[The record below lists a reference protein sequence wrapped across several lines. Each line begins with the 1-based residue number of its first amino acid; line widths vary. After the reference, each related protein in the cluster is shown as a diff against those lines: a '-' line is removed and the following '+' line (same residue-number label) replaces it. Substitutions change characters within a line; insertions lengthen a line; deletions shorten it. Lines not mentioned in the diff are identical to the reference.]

1 MNKHIGS
8 SLNEFL
14 VEEDLLVESE
24 LIAIKRIL
32 AYQVEKAML
41 EKHMSKTQMAQKMGT
56 SRSALARFLDIK
68 NTSVTLYTLE
78 KAARAIGKKLHVAIA

>member
-14 VEEDLLVESE
+14 AEEDLLVESE

-32 AYQVEKAML
+32 AYQVEKA
-41 EKHMSKTQMAQKMGT
+41 
-56 SRSALARFLDIK
+56 
-68 NTSVTLYTLE
+68 
-78 KAARAIGKKLHVAIA
+78 ARAIGKKLHVAIA